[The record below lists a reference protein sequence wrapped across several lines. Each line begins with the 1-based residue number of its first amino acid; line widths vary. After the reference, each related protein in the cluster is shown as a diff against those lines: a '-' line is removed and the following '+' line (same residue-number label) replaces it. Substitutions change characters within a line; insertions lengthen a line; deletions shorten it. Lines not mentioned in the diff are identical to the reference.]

1 MTITVHEV
9 RARKSATP
17 VLVQATEPQ
26 PGLRIYLQPD
36 ELLKAGDRYVW
47 RLGHHSGLVIAK
59 FEHRDEADDAAWA
72 IREITDWTRSAEKIR
87 AGVDS
92 DIVRDALEMSPGILL
107 SRKAPAP

>member
-9 RARKSATP
+9 RAAQSATP

-26 PGLRIYLQPD
+26 PGLRIYRQPD
-36 ELLKAGDRYVW
+36 ELLAPRDRYVW

-72 IREITDWTRSAEKIR
+72 IREITDWTQSAEQIR
-87 AGVDS
+87 DAVDS
-92 DIVRDALEMSPGILL
+92 TIVLGALEMSPGILL
-107 SRKAPAP
+107 SRKAAAP